1 MSDGHL
7 DGDGPWGTVIRQL
20 LIQHGERLVCLLF
33 HEPKGLLLLLASGA
47 AHSIWS
53 IVTLSRS
60 IGALRSARDARIA
73 DVVNLGANVAI
84 KKRKKQKGRRKG
96 SREGE
101 RNGVRE
107 GERKGERK
115 RDRVHLLSS
124 ASGIANAAIARSG
137 EGEAGGGAAERVG
150 KGATAGGGVST
161 GSARAEGARAEAWKG
176 DLKGVRRDGARWRLD
191 RVAKG
196 LEILEKEVVRRRE
209 AAGLTHAPA
218 QVDSSGCVD
227 SVDLWRLP
235 VVRKRWQKRW
245 WGGHIVTSGSEP
257 SFKSHSLQGKELVA
271 VRGVVQP
278 AYSGGGGG
286 GGGGDGG
293 GGGVAASNGGGAF
306 GAGAGGGIGG
316 GATTAGGAAVLGGV
330 AAREGVEWQGVVEY
344 GRSVHGDG
352 VTAGAVIVERVDEM
366 VYSELQALLGW
377 RVKSERVNSF
387 RSEVPFCLAE
397 SPDTSA
403 PRVSIPLAK
412 NPSDQQPS
420 IPLVTLH
427 SHLHKALPPTLASAT
442 HLIAGRRM
450 PLGMRSEHRVLPV
463 NHALTAVGHVHV
475 SKDGRAALVPSPC
488 LPFFLLNESR
498 EGALQ
503 RLQLQ
508 QRTQVKRAALFALA
522 ASVVAGFMWWRKRRN
537 ERRERE
543 YAEQREAARNDA
555 LALQGAGAAAGA
567 WPEDFPPLLPAAAR
581 DPLSGRNQQL
591 EEILEAVEVIREAQR
606 EESGEGIGEGQQEE
620 EEEEGLDL
628 DGEHELP
635 AEQVCVVCAGRVRR
649 AVFIPCGHCVCCL
662 RCARAVKQRSSLCP
676 ICRRFVRRVYQVFD
690 T

>member
-84 KKRKKQKGRRKG
+84 KKRKKQKGARKG

-161 GSARAEGARAEAWKG
+161 GSARAEGARVEAWKG

-218 QVDSSGCVD
+218 HVDSSGCVD
-227 SVDLWRLP
+227 SVDSVDLWRLP
-235 VVRKRWQKRW
+235 AVRKRWQKRW
-245 WGGHIVTSGSEP
+245 WGGHTVTSGSEP

-286 GGGGDGG
+286 GGDGG

-316 GATTAGGAAVLGGV
+316 SATTAGGAAVLGGV

-366 VYSELQALLGW
+366 VYSELHALLGW

-403 PRVSIPLAK
+403 PRVSISLAT
-412 NPSDQQPS
+412 NPSDQHPP

-427 SHLHKALPPTLASAT
+427 SHLHKALPPTLASTA

-475 SKDGRAALVPSPC
+475 SKDGRAALVPSSH

-498 EGALQ
+498 EAALQ
-503 RLQLQ
+503 RLQQ
-508 QRTQVKRAALFALA
+508 QRRNHVQRGALFALA
-522 ASVVAGFMWWRKRRN
+522 AAAVAGFMWWRKRRN

-543 YAEQREAARNDA
+543 YEQQRAGTRNEAPTW
-555 LALQGAGAAAGA
+555 QGAAAP
-567 WPEDFPPLLPAAAR
+567 WPEEFPALLPATAH
-581 DPLSGRNQQL
+581 DPSSRLDQQL
-591 EEILEAVEVIREAQR
+591 EEILEAVEEIREAQR
-606 EESGEGIGEGQQEE
+606 EERGEGGGEGQEEEE

-628 DGEHELP
+628 DAEHELP

-649 AVFIPCGHCVCCL
+649 AVFIPCGHRVCCL
-662 RCARAVKQRSSLCP
+662 RCARAVKESSSICP